1 MQPQGTTISRQ
12 LFRKEI
18 GQGKSGET
26 VRRQRAFPKAAA
38 GEPARAS
45 AWEPIDLLSAT
56 KDPFSL
62 HREYFR
68 GNDYY

>member
-1 MQPQGTTISRQ
+1 MQPQATTISRQ
-12 LFRKEI
+12 PFGKELVQRKAVEP
-18 GQGKSGET
+18 
-26 VRRQRAFPKAAA
+26 VRRQRAFQKAAA
-38 GEPARAS
+38 GEPAKRS
-45 AWEPIDLLSAT
+45 AWESVDLLSAT

>member
-1 MQPQGTTISRQ
+1 MQPQTTTASRQ
-12 LFRKEI
+12 PFGREMS
-18 GQGKSGET
+18 QGKAVEP
-26 VRRQRAFPKAAA
+26 VRRQRAFQRVAA
-38 GEPARAS
+38 GEPAKMP